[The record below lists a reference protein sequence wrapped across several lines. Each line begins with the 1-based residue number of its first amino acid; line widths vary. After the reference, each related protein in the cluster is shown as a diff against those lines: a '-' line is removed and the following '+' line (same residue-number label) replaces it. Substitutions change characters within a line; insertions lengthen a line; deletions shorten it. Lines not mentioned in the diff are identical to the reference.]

1 MCFLSLLS
9 VFIVTVHEI
18 CWITLG
24 CEPSHM
30 IKGLEIISCFCLHT
44 GLQVYILKNR
54 LHPGENLNNL
64 QKIRTF
70 FVHILRNIIIIQNSI
85 ESGHLLF
92 LTLTLLIQ
100 GWANKL
106 WLFSGNII
114 NNNLRYMNNRNNMT
128 EFILLGLTESKDA
141 ENHICCVF
149 GCLHHLFG
157 KKCAHNCHHH
167 HQPITGVPHVLFPG
181 SSLIYWCLLYLCQYP

>member
-1 MCFLSLLS
+1 
-9 VFIVTVHEI
+9 
-18 CWITLG
+18 
-24 CEPSHM
+24 M

-100 GWANKL
+100 G
-106 WLFSGNII
+106 
-114 NNNLRYMNNRNNMT
+114 
-128 EFILLGLTESKDA
+128 
-141 ENHICCVF
+141 
-149 GCLHHLFG
+149 
-157 KKCAHNCHHH
+157 
-167 HQPITGVPHVLFPG
+167 
-181 SSLIYWCLLYLCQYP
+181 

>member
-1 MCFLSLLS
+1 MRFLSLLS

-18 CWITLG
+18 YWITLG
-24 CEPSHM
+24 YEPSHM
-30 IKGLEIISCFCLHT
+30 IKGLEIISCFCLHM
-44 GLQVYILKNR
+44 GLHVYILKIAVTQER
-54 LHPGENLNNL
+54 ICIIFKRSEL
-64 QKIRTF
+64 F
-70 FVHILRNIIIIQNSI
+70 FHILKNSIKIQNSI

-114 NNNLRYMNNRNNMT
+114 NNNLRYINNRNNMT

-149 GCLHHLFG
+149 GCLRRLCG
-157 KKCAHNCHHH
+157 KKCAHNGHHH

-181 SSLIYWCLLYLCQYP
+181 SPLIHWCLLFLCQYP